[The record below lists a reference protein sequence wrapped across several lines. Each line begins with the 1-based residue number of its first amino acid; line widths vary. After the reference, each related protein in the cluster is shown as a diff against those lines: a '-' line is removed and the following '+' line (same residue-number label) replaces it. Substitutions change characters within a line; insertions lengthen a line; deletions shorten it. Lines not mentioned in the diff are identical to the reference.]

1 VKGVDQNQ
9 KRILAAGLLVCALV
23 AIFFGDGLFYALI
36 LLVILIAVL
45 LSLQIMKET
54 QGFPDITCR
63 LQKDAKGIVVR
74 NRGNAKAMAIH
85 LALVPLDLEFDVPPL
100 EPEETAT
107 LAVPRMISEAKAV
120 ITFENEAGGKYSRM
134 VMLSAT
140 GEGEEDLLKPMIPL
154 FGWK

>member
-1 VKGVDQNQ
+1 VDRDQ
-9 KRILAAGLLVCALV
+9 KRILVAGLLVCVVV
-23 AIFFGDGLFYALI
+23 AIFVDPFYALI

-45 LSLQIMKET
+45 ISLQIMRET

-63 LQKDAKGIVVR
+63 LQEDAKGIVVR
-74 NRGNAKAMAIH
+74 NRGNAKAVAIH
-85 LALVPLDLEFDVPPL
+85 LALVPLDMEFDVSPL
-100 EPEETAT
+100 EPEQTAT

-120 ITFENEAGGKYSRM
+120 ITFENAAGGKYSRT

-140 GEGEEDLLKPMIPL
+140 GESEEDLLKPMVPL